1 MSAPQSPRC
10 PRSRKYPGLCGGLR
24 EARVDKKKKLNLVH
38 YCVKILLTTVIM
50 NMMTVFF
57 LLVMIMIMV
66 LSMLMIMIM
75 LMVMTKG
82 H

>member
-50 NMMTVFF
+50 NMMTVCF
-57 LLVMIMIMV
+57 L
-66 LSMLMIMIM
+66 
-75 LMVMTKG
+75 TRDDYEYGFEYAYDHDHAYG
-82 H
+82 HDYGH